1 MCRSTYEDNNGIE
14 EGPKRRNTK
23 NLDEG
28 QETELNDEQLKC
40 LALSF
45 LGRYYEKTE
54 KQDKGEKGKED
65 RKAGR
70 QEAGRKRGRKEGVGK
85 EGAMG

>member
-1 MCRSTYEDNNGIE
+1 M
-14 EGPKRRNTK
+14 
-23 NLDEG
+23 
-28 QETELNDEQLKC
+28 KC

-45 LGRYYEKTE
+45 LGRYYEKRE
-54 KQDKGEKGKED
+54 RERIKGKKG
-65 RKAGR
+65 RKAGKLGWKAGR